1 MSSTNL
7 NHTIKTVLITG
18 GTGLVGREL
27 SQRLTSNGYKVT
39 HLSRNPTQKHYQT
52 FYWDIKKGEI
62 DDEAIRSADAIIHLA
77 GAGVSDKRWTEDWKK
92 EIYNSRIDSTRLLKN
107 KVAEL
112 NPGLKHFISASAIG
126 YYGWDSGEKLVD
138 ESSPKGTGF
147 LADVVEDW
155 ENEVD
160 KFSELK
166 IKVSKVRIGIVLS
179 EKGGALVELMKPIK
193 YGVGAPLASGDQY
206 MSWIH
211 IQDLCGIFSHT
222 LENSNEGTFN
232 GVAPNPHT
240 NKEFTKQVASVLK
253 KPLWL
258 PNVPKFALR
267 LIVGEMADILV
278 GGNRVAS
285 KKVEDTG
292 FNFQFATLDEALQ
305 DLLHYNGRKEKN

>member
-7 NHTIKTVLITG
+7 NDPIKTVLITG
-18 GTGLVGREL
+18 GTGLVGGQLSEL
-27 SQRLTSNGYKVT
+27 LNSKGYKVT

-62 DDEAIRSADAIIHLA
+62 DDEAITSADAVIHLA

-92 EIYNSRIDSTRLLKN
+92 EIYNSRIDSTQLLKT
-107 KVAEL
+107 KIEKL

-126 YYGWDSGEKLVD
+126 YYGWDTGDTMVD
-138 ESSPKGTGF
+138 ESSVKGTGF
-147 LADVVEDW
+147 LADVVDDW

-160 KFSELK
+160 TLNELNV
-166 IKVSKVRIGIVLS
+166 KVSKVRIGIVLS
-179 EKGGALVELMKPIK
+179 KKGGALVELMKPIK
-193 YGVGAPLASGDQY
+193 YWVGAPLASGNQY

-211 IQDLCGIFSHT
+211 INDLCRIFVHT
-222 LENSNEGTFN
+222 LENSHEGIYN

-240 NKEFTKQVASVLK
+240 NKEFTKHVATILK

-278 GGNRVAS
+278 GGNRVSS

-292 FNFQFATLDEALQ
+292 FKFQFETLDEALQ
-305 DLLHYNGRKEKN
+305 DLLH